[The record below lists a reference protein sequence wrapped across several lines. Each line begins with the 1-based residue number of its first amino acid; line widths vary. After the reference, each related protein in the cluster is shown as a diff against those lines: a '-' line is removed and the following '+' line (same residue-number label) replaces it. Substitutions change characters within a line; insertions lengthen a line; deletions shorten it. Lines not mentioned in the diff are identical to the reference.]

1 MAKAKPMMIIDKD
14 TVSVTRQ
21 KIADPKKI
29 SQAIKDVKKMLEIK
43 EALLWRSEGMA
54 PCCGSLSNIS
64 AHLTREVGILENTL
78 SALENNNT
86 AQATD
91 LLQEYINLLET
102 SCEASQ
108 PNYC

>member
-1 MAKAKPMMIIDKD
+1 MMIIDKA
-14 TVSVTRQ
+14 TVSATKQ

-64 AHLTREVGILENTL
+64 AYLTREISILENTL

-86 AQATD
+86 TQATD
-91 LLQEYINLLET
+91 LLQEYLNLLDTGYE
-102 SCEASQ
+102 SPQ

>member
-1 MAKAKPMMIIDKD
+1 MMIIDKA
-14 TVSVTRQ
+14 TIRATKQ

-64 AHLTREVGILENTL
+64 AYLTREISILENTL

-91 LLQEYINLLET
+91 LLQEYLNLLDT
-102 SCEASQ
+102 SCESPQ